1 MTKAEL
7 IKHCQSGDKKAMEE
21 LYKMYSGRMI
31 SIIRKYIADAQAAQ
45 DILHDG
51 FIIIFT
57 HISDIKDSD
66 KIEYWMGTIMKNLSI
81 QYLSQLDVF
90 DTIDNNFDI
99 ADTPDI
105 TDILTCDELYAII
118 NRLPDGYKTIFRLS
132 VLEEKSHKE
141 ISKILG
147 ISPSTSTSQLFHA
160 KVLLR
165 KLIREHLRG
174 LLVLIVLLVAFLSV
188 FFNDKEVTSNFKKQA
203 IATSTEA
210 NDSTDTSTHKMP
222 IVAHGKPKMPTM
234 IDSTS
239 YNTGITANDTIEN
252 KPDITIQDTVN
263 NDTTAQSDTIIA
275 PPFENFDMENHFENT
290 IKIATRN
297 DNDKWRITIAY
308 SPYGN
313 ANNRFS
319 TMLNMGSGGI
329 GSQDDEI
336 KAKYRFGM
344 PLSFGIGLE
353 REINTRLSI
362 NSGLNIMLTN
372 CTIEYQAHDLN
383 ATRDL
388 RTHFIGIS
396 LGCNYDLFD
405 FNSSAIYVP
414 AKIGIDLPVGTHTR
428 TDNPYMLVLPDAK
441 SPSTRFYI
449 TLGAGFE
456 YNVYRNIHLY
466 VEPSLKYNFNG
477 ASNPQSDGQRKL
489 DFYVPIGIKFSW

>member
-105 TDILTCDELYAII
+105 TDILTYDELDAII
-118 NRLPDGYKTIFRLS
+118 NRLPNGYKTIFRLS

-188 FFNDKEVTSNFKKQA
+188 FFNDK
-203 IATSTEA
+203 
-210 NDSTDTSTHKMP
+210 
-222 IVAHGKPKMPTM
+222 
-234 IDSTS
+234 
-239 YNTGITANDTIEN
+239 
-252 KPDITIQDTVN
+252 
-263 NDTTAQSDTIIA
+263 
-275 PPFENFDMENHFENT
+275 
-290 IKIATRN
+290 
-297 DNDKWRITIAY
+297 
-308 SPYGN
+308 
-313 ANNRFS
+313 
-319 TMLNMGSGGI
+319 
-329 GSQDDEI
+329 
-336 KAKYRFGM
+336 
-344 PLSFGIGLE
+344 
-353 REINTRLSI
+353 
-362 NSGLNIMLTN
+362 
-372 CTIEYQAHDLN
+372 
-383 ATRDL
+383 
-388 RTHFIGIS
+388 
-396 LGCNYDLFD
+396 
-405 FNSSAIYVP
+405 
-414 AKIGIDLPVGTHTR
+414 
-428 TDNPYMLVLPDAK
+428 
-441 SPSTRFYI
+441 
-449 TLGAGFE
+449 
-456 YNVYRNIHLY
+456 
-466 VEPSLKYNFNG
+466 
-477 ASNPQSDGQRKL
+477 
-489 DFYVPIGIKFSW
+489 